1 MAKTIVTAM
10 LFTAV
15 GIGLSACFEEPRD
28 GSHGPG
34 YKAAGWT
41 LGLSSRTIS
50 GPTSRHIR
58 PPTETLVPA

>member
-1 MAKTIVTAM
+1 MAKTIVTAL

-34 YKAAGWT
+34 YKAAG
-41 LGLSSRTIS
+41 SDA
-50 GPTSRHIR
+50 R
-58 PPTETLVPA
+58 PQQQDYQRPYQPAYPSTY